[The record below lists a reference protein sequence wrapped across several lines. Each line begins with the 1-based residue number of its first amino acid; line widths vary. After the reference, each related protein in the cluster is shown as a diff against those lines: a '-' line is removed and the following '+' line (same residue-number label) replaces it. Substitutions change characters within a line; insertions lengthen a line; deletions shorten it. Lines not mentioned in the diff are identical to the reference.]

1 MKLIVKKQ
9 REMVAEAEVVFQQSL
24 PVVLDIDGVT
34 SAVVSP
40 LSSPKLG
47 IRRLTA
53 SVSGGL
59 STSPVVSSK
68 VSDMFKCCVF
78 LFFVKRELGSEINR
92 V

>member
-34 SAVVSP
+34 STVVSP

-47 IRRLTA
+47 IRRSAA

-68 VSDMFKCCVF
+68 LSDMC
-78 LFFVKRELGSEINR
+78 FFFFEKRELKKLGSEINR
-92 V
+92 L